1 LWIDAL
7 RLPAI
12 YEIDISLESYIA
24 QLSVLAALCAT
35 VLVNLT
41 FGAKEKVLE
50 KVWQRNDIDALCS
63 EAASELKPISITLDN
78 RKVYIGLIYDSL
90 EPGRDANLTILP
102 LYSGYRDKDTLEMS
116 VTRKYTSVD
125 ALFEELITGDGEARD
140 EIADKLAEYRI
151 VIPRARIITINLS
164 VHSIHKTV
172 TEPER
177 SF

>member
-1 LWIDAL
+1 
-7 RLPAI
+7 
-12 YEIDISLESYIA
+12 
-24 QLSVLAALCAT
+24 
-35 VLVNLT
+35 VNLT

-63 EAASELKPISITLDN
+63 EAASGLKPISITLDN

-102 LYSGYRDKDTLEMS
+102 LYSGYRDKDTLEMNM
-116 VTRKYTSVD
+116 TRKYTSVD
-125 ALFEELITGDGEARD
+125 DLFEELLTADGDVRD
-140 EIADKLAEYRI
+140 EIANKLAEYRV
-151 VIPRARIITINLS
+151 VIPRSRIITINLS
-164 VHSIHKTV
+164 VHSLRKTV